1 VASQWPT
8 LSSTWPA
15 RTERAVTVRTGGRN
29 AWGGVATDGS
39 PTAENWHGLGGNALH
54 TKAKAPLHQKRGGKV
69 GRGQLTGEAV
79 GAAATDGVEGGND
92 D

>member
-1 VASQWPT
+1 VGWRGHRR
-8 LSSTWPA
+8 L
-15 RTERAVTVRTGGRN
+15 
-29 AWGGVATDGS
+29 TDGGKL
-39 PTAENWHGLGGNALH
+39 AWFGGNALH
-54 TKAKAPLHQKRGGKV
+54 TKAKVPLHQKRGGKV